1 MAAFEPQKL
10 TLSYWNGRG
19 LMEVPRLLLAI
30 NGQFPSDGSW
40 VDDRRSAPPS
50 DGDANLGRLPFITT
64 ESGESVGQSLGCF
77 TLIATRVGMMG
88 DSAVEMATILAVKE
102 HLREMSDAYYKLMPY
117 GSEPTAEL
125 QEKWFTT
132 GAGDISAGTPADGS
146 KRPERFFKWYAGRI
160 ENALTGASFAVGN
173 RLSLADVMLYNQFAE
188 TLALDQRPSPDHPSH
203 KCEPMGSAK
212 QVSAALAGCKKI
224 NTAIA
229 AVAGNKNAQRWWAE
243 RGVQGF

>member
-102 HLREMSDAYYKLMPY
+102 HLRERKCITITYI
-117 GSEPTAEL
+117 
-125 QEKWFTT
+125 
-132 GAGDISAGTPADGS
+132 ISHYINVLYPAD
-146 KRPERFFKWYAGRI
+146 Y
-160 ENALTGASFAVGN
+160 V
-173 RLSLADVMLYNQFAE
+173 
-188 TLALDQRPSPDHPSH
+188 
-203 KCEPMGSAK
+203 
-212 QVSAALAGCKKI
+212 
-224 NTAIA
+224 
-229 AVAGNKNAQRWWAE
+229 
-243 RGVQGF
+243 